1 MKLPTD
7 VKTSNVTMQMRIV
20 RIELTTKD
28 WKSPILPLNYIR
40 KLNTQNRTR
49 TYNPFIRSEVLYPI
63 ELSVHLRLITRSLFG
78 YRKEEHHLNAPMNN
92 NYQNTVLRLVRQSTE
107 NRTRTCTRFLS

>member
-63 ELSVHLRLITRSLFG
+63 ELSV
-78 YRKEEHHLNAPMNN
+78 
-92 NYQNTVLRLVRQSTE
+92 Q
-107 NRTRTCTRFLS
+107 CRFTTTQLPYE